1 MKLKDLYSIILKRK
15 NEMPERSYTAKLI
28 REGQNKILKK
38 IAEETGE
45 VIIAAKD
52 KDKSQIIF
60 EISDFFYHI
69 LVLMVYCNISIRDIE
84 KELGLRSK

>member
-1 MKLKDLYSIILKRK
+1 
-15 NEMPERSYTAKLI
+15 MPERSYTAKLI

-60 EISDFFYHI
+60 EISDLFYHI

-84 KELGLRSK
+84 KELDSRSK